1 MLTKILIYMILFFI
15 VASPATFKFMRK
27 ILGGWVATAEGLPHA
42 PGLLLHA
49 AVYVLLACY
58 IPAKLVSSFAEDFE
72 DENYDSGV
80 YTSTAKSRPSMM
92 TAGGTA
98 SHAMPMESYIG
109 EYGAVKNPFG
119 INSEARVEL

>member
-27 ILGGWVATAEGLPHA
+27 ILGGWVASAEGLPHA

-72 DENYDSGV
+72 DEKYNSGV
-80 YTSTAKSRPSMM
+80 YTSIAKTQPGDL
-92 TAGGTA
+92 AGRG
-98 SHAMPMESYIG
+98 MPIESYIG
-109 EYGAVKNPFG
+109 EYGATKNPFG
-119 INSEARVEL
+119 INSESRAEI